1 MVSHLLTT
9 LEKGLQ
15 VMRLNSRLFM
25 VGILIFV
32 FPILFVWITQNFF
45 TTAYTNI
52 DSAQK
57 QRVSILHDSIKVLIE
72 ESEDF
77 NEVLPVLLTQ
87 YATENADITK
97 VRVVQSVSEGTQIIF
112 SNNQSELSTL
122 ISNDALF
129 QNLPLSSNA
138 GAFIFPTTVNGVRTW
153 QVFSVADTSEASY
166 IIFSEHTFQLIDSV
180 MLARQQQSYF
190 GLTAIF
196 LFLIG
201 LAYWLNKQSQWEK
214 HHHKLQRQL
223 EERDLFSNMIA
234 HEFRTPLTAIKGY
247 ASFLQESESLDA
259 ENKRFANNIRIS
271 AERLVL
277 LVNDFLEVARLQSG
291 KMEIHKTEVDISQLL
306 TKVTGELTVTAQ
318 EKDLRLIY
326 ESPVHPII
334 SSTDP
339 DRLTQVLIN
348 VISNSIKYTPAG
360 AIEIECQKEA
370 KHLVILIKDTG
381 TGISA
386 EDQKKLFAP
395 FVRVG
400 GVDSGATTGTGL
412 GMWITKQ
419 LVTLLNGDIGVESI
433 KGVGTHIVITLRE

>member
-1 MVSHLLTT
+1 
-9 LEKGLQ
+9 
-15 VMRLNSRLFM
+15 MRLNSRLLM

-32 FPILFVWITQNFF
+32 FPVLFVWITQNFF

-72 ESEDF
+72 ESADF
-77 NEVLPVLLTQ
+77 HGVLPVLLAQ
-87 YATENADITK
+87 YAEENADITK
-97 VRVVQSVSEGTQIIF
+97 VRIVESVAQGTQIVY
-112 SNNQSELSTL
+112 SNNQTEISTF
-122 ISNDALF
+122 ISNDELF
-129 QNLPLSSNA
+129 QNLPLSSSA
-138 GAFIFPTTVNGVRTW
+138 GAFIFPTTVNDIRTW
-153 QVFSVADTSEASY
+153 QVFSVAKSSETSY

-214 HHHKLQRQL
+214 HHHNLAKQL
-223 EERDLFSNMIA
+223 AERDLFSNMIA

-247 ASFLQESESLDA
+247 ASFLEESEVLDA

-291 KMEIHKTEVDISQLL
+291 KMEVHTTEVDISQLL
-306 TKVTGELTVTAQ
+306 TKVTQELAVTARA
-318 EKDLRLIY
+318 KDLRLIY
-326 ESPVHPII
+326 EPPVHPII
-334 SSTDP
+334 SRTDP
-339 DRLTQVLIN
+339 DRLTQVLTN

-370 KHLVILIKDTG
+370 KKLVILIKDTG

-400 GVDSGATTGTGL
+400 GVDDTKTTGTGL

-419 LVTLLNGDIGVESI
+419 LVTLLNGEIGVESI
-433 KGVGTHIVITLRE
+433 KGVGTHVVITLHE